1 MVGIVYYNGSLIKML
16 LICSFNTFCESDDT
30 PEMENNVKNEKLD
43 WTKGKWYAWHFLQCS
58 THKRIYS
65 NILRVRILY

>member
-1 MVGIVYYNGSLIKML
+1 MEGIFYYNGSLIKIL

-43 WTKGKWYAWHFLQCS
+43 
-58 THKRIYS
+58 
-65 NILRVRILY
+65 